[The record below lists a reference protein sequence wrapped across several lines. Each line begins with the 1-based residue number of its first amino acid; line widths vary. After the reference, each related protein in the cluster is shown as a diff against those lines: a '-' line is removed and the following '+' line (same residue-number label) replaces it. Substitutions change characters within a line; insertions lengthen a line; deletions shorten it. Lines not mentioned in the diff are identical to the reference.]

1 MKKRIISIL
10 MVLVMTL
17 GLFAGCGKKD
27 NEKETNNGAK
37 GERVLNVG
45 IPQKATITSY
55 EDNAFT
61 KYVQEQT
68 GIKLKFTYFASSGS
82 DYSQQIALLATS
94 GAQMPDVFIGFP
106 GLNGNEYG
114 ELGYFIDLTELIES
128 HAPTYKAQY
137 EKLPEATK
145 EKVQL
150 TIVHQQTNAIYGMP
164 QAQTFDTIDKIQ
176 NMMLIN
182 KTWLDELGLSIPTTL
197 DEFYNVLHAFK
208 TQDPNGNGAADEIP
222 WFGKASGEGD
232 LSNYIINAFTYYNH
246 EDFYH
251 VEDGKIYAPVATD
264 EYRQAIAYLKKLC
277 DEGLLSDLS
286 FSVTAA
292 SEIKTMNTPA
302 SGVAQVGVICG
313 HPLTYC
319 DVTSMILD
327 EYVSLPALGGATSKG
342 GYTALLENP
351 VQVGAFITKD
361 CANPELAMELLD
373 FFYTDGAVTRLRH
386 GEKDVDWVEGSGTD
400 TYGYEVTTMIK
411 NAKAS
416 TEGNSSWS
424 ITGIGIQTPQ
434 NYNGVRADDTP
445 EAKMMSRIYKEIL
458 STMESAVEPKET
470 LSLLVYTDE
479 EKELVDEYIQLL
491 KDQVASQRDLFITGD
506 KDINND
512 AQWNEYLKSLED
524 LKLSELIKTAQT
536 AYDRVK

>member
-1 MKKRIISIL
+1 MKKRVISIL
-10 MVLVMTL
+10 MVLVITL
-17 GLFAGCGKKD
+17 GLFAGCGKKV
-27 NEKETNNGAK
+27 NNKESNNGEK

-61 KYVQEQT
+61 KYVEEQT
-68 GIKLKFTYFASSGS
+68 GIKLKFTYFASSGA
-82 DYSQQIALLATS
+82 DYNKQIALLATS
-94 GAQMPDVFIGFP
+94 GAEMPDVFIGFP
-106 GLNGNEYG
+106 ALTGNEYG
-114 ELGYFIDLTELIES
+114 EMGYFIDLTDLIEK
-128 HAPTYKAQY
+128 HAPTYKEQY
-137 EKLPEATK
+137 EKLPQETK
-145 EKVQL
+145 DKVQL
-150 TIVHQQTNAIYGMP
+150 SIVDPITEAIYGMP

-182 KTWLDELGLSIPTTL
+182 KTWLDELGLAMPTTT
-197 DEFYNVLHAFK
+197 DEFYNVLTAFK
-208 TQDPNGNGAADEIP
+208 TQDPNGNGTTDEIP
-222 WFGKASGEGD
+222 WFGKASGVD
-232 LSNYIINAFTYYNH
+232 DIAYYIINAFTYYNH
-246 EDFYH
+246 EDFFH
-251 VEDGKIYAPVATD
+251 VENGKLYAPVATD
-264 EYRQAIAYLKKLC
+264 EYREAIKYLKKLC

-286 FSVTAA
+286 FSVTA
-292 SEIKTMNTPA
+292 STEIKAMNTPA

-319 DVTSMILD
+319 DVTSPILD
-327 EYVSLPALGGATSKG
+327 EYVALPALGAATSKG

-373 FFYTDGAVTRLRH
+373 FFYTDGAVTRMRH
-386 GEKDVDWVEGSGTD
+386 GAKDVDWVEGSGTD

-416 TEGNSSWS
+416 VEGNTSWS

-434 NYNGVRADDTP
+434 NYNGVRADDTK

-458 STMESAVEPKET
+458 TVMQNATEPKE
-470 LSLLVYTDE
+470 LLPLLIYTEEEEEVYT
-479 EKELVDEYIQLL
+479 EYLGLL
-491 KDQVASQRDLFITGD
+491 KDQVAAQRDLFITGD

-512 AQWNEYLKSLED
+512 AHWNEYLKSLEN
-524 LKLSELIKTAQT
+524 LKLSELLKNAQA
-536 AYDRVK
+536 AYDRQK